1 MSQRGRQLAGRY
13 GRRFS
18 SAAGAGEKRLLGKKS
33 ARCKAQEGI
42 GRGENMEFQ
51 KDLLDLVCIPR
62 DALAKLLTRNEASIK
77 VYLYGLMRSAAEA
90 EQMAGDLGLTR
101 AQVLEALESLQQ
113 AGLLAVEPDSGRV
126 RYLLERAQP
135 PAANPYPD
143 REFNETLQALFSDRE
158 LSYSDYKVFYE
169 ILEVYGLSRPVI
181 LLLAEYCINTN
192 RKGNRVSVSYIRQVA
207 KAWAQEG
214 IDTIE
219 HAQMHMAALAETAG
233 GAREVLRLL
242 KINRPA
248 TDSEQELYQ
257 KWEKEW
263 GFSFAAIK
271 AACAATTSARYPSM
285 KYLDGILKNMRQE
298 GIATAA
304 GVRAYLA
311 DHEAEDEQ
319 IKALLRA
326 VSAPSLVVA
335 PAHRKLYRRLLE
347 LGYGRE
353 EMLLACGQAVLSGKA
368 SLEAAGK
375 ILEGWHNKG
384 LMHQE
389 EILAYLAQQQECREK
404 IAAMHAAAGVK
415 KKITRADQALYE
427 KFVGMGFGWEVILF
441 AASCAYGAASPL
453 KAMDAIL
460 SRWKQA
466 GVRNLQEAQQQN
478 ARFKEGYGKKSI
490 SDIDERSYAKET
502 MDQKI
507 YDPIEEIL
515 KKQGQG

>member
-1 MSQRGRQLAGRY
+1 M
-13 GRRFS
+13 
-18 SAAGAGEKRLLGKKS
+18 
-33 ARCKAQEGI
+33 
-42 GRGENMEFQ
+42 
-51 KDLLDLVCIPR
+51 
-62 DALAKLLTRNEASIK
+62 
-77 VYLYGLMRSAAEA
+77 
-90 EQMAGDLGLTR
+90 
-101 AQVLEALESLQQ
+101 
-113 AGLLAVEPDSGRV
+113 
-126 RYLLERAQP
+126 
-135 PAANPYPD
+135 
-143 REFNETLQALFSDRE
+143 
-158 LSYSDYKVFYE
+158 
-169 ILEVYGLSRPVI
+169 
-181 LLLAEYCINTN
+181 
-192 RKGNRVSVSYIRQVA
+192 
-207 KAWAQEG
+207 
-214 IDTIE
+214 
-219 HAQMHMAALAETAG
+219 
-233 GAREVLRLL
+233 LRLL

-389 EILAYLAQQQECREK
+389 EILAYLAQQQERREK

-453 KAMDAIL
+453 KADGCPFCPAG
-460 SRWKQA
+460 SRR
-466 GVRNLQEAQQQN
+466 G
-478 ARFKEGYGKKSI
+478 
-490 SDIDERSYAKET
+490 
-502 MDQKI
+502 
-507 YDPIEEIL
+507 
-515 KKQGQG
+515 